1 MCGYLFTLPVGFCLF
16 VVFVIDSVCALV
28 VIWLCLL
35 VNSVVVG
42 QSFVL
47 KPDGLIVVFTCGV
60 YLQRL
65 DWFSFVDWLLAELVW
80 LFRFG
85 ASRFCV
91 VVLIS

>member
-47 KPDGLIVVFTCGV
+47 KSDGLIGCCV
-60 YLQRL
+60 YLWCLFAAVGLVFVCRL
-65 DWFSFVDWLLAELVW
+65 VAGRVGLV
-80 LFRFG
+80 
-85 ASRFCV
+85 V
-91 VVLIS
+91 